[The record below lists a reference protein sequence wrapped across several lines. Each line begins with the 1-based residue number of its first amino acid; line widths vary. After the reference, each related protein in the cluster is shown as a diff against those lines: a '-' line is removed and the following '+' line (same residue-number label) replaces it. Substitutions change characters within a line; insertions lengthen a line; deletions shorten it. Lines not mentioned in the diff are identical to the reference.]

1 MSVAEVFYNHASELA
16 TTSNTFQVDGV
27 DTDPTTVSLIV
38 TPPDGAAVTYTY
50 AAAEITKTATGVY
63 AKDISCTSTVPGVW
77 NAVWVGTGAA
87 SDVVTVTWNTTST
100 DLSGL
105 YCTPELLKDR
115 VGISSTDRY
124 DDVSILAACRAV
136 KRWID
141 RHCERHFNRV
151 TSTKTFTPTGLY
163 CLDVPDLVSVTTL
176 KTDVDGDGTYEVT
189 WSASDYQPRPVN
201 AAVELEPE
209 PYTEI
214 HAVGAYQFPCA
225 YRSGPSRTDRIQI
238 AGVWGWP
245 EVPDPIVEAAK
256 ILAGDYLKLGGMAFG
271 VAGYGE
277 YGAVRARMSSPAL
290 EMLAPYRRSP
300 ILIA

>member
-1 MSVAEVFYNHASELA
+1 MAEVFYNHASELA
-16 TTSNTFQVDGV
+16 TVSNTFSVAGV
-27 DTDPTTVSLIV
+27 ATDPTTVTLIV
-38 TPPDGAAVTYTY
+38 TPPGGVAATYTQAGGDFTHTPASGLY
-50 AAAEITKTATGVY
+50 SI
-63 AKDISCTSTVPGVW
+63 DISCTSTVPGVW

-87 SDVVTVTWNTTST
+87 SDVVTVTWNTVST

-115 VGISSTDRY
+115 KGIADAL
-124 DDVSILAACRAV
+124 DDVSILAACKAV
-136 KRWID
+136 KRWVD
-141 RHCERHFNRV
+141 RHCDRHFNRATV
-151 TSTKTFTPTGLY
+151 TKTFTPTGWY
-163 CLDVPDLVSVTTL
+163 CLDIPDLVSVTTL
-176 KTDVDGDGTYEVT
+176 KADVDGDGTYEVT
-189 WSASDYQPRPVN
+189 WSASDYQLRPVN
-201 AAVELEPE
+201 AASEVEPA

-214 HAVGAYQFPCA
+214 HAVGDLMFPAGCWTA
-225 YRSGPSRTDRIQI
+225 NTRTDRIQV

-290 EMLAPYRRSP
+290 EMLAPYRRNP
-300 ILIA
+300 VLIA